1 MDRDSSVQAAAD
13 QRPETDDTT
22 PGVPT
27 ETELSPRPS
36 PERGTMRAWAH
47 HMPFLQLLVYYL
59 LLIGLVLLL
68 TNLFPV
74 LRRAFFMPIDLP
86 AVSGEQALLTGTEP
100 VQRPVVTDSTVVAQ
114 AVDRALTTLLVTV
127 GALLL
132 VLPVAWVYMRTKRL
146 RYDPALVH
154 SVIIL
159 PIVVAGIALVVKNS
173 IALAFSL
180 AGIVAAVRFRNTL
193 KDPRDA
199 VYIFLTIG
207 IGLSAGVQALD
218 VALVMSM
225 IFNFIVLF
233 VWRFNIGS
241 IYGGS
246 YGRTGVISAGS
257 PSLLLAQDPDRRK
270 EIRLALLDEAEEMD
284 IDGVLLVHT
293 ADPELARGAVQE
305 TMNGLAKEWRL
316 ARILPRGRRFSTLE
330 YVVRLKKKTSPTD
343 LVGALKEHW
352 SHQVAAVEYF
362 SVLMRERERDE
373 NAESE

>member
-1 MDRDSSVQAAAD
+1 MDRDRSLQTAPD
-13 QRPETDDTT
+13 GRQGTDDLT

-27 ETELSPRPS
+27 EPPVSSRPS
-36 PERGTMRAWAH
+36 RKRGTFRAWAH
-47 HMPFLQLLVYYL
+47 HTPFLQLVVYYL

-86 AVSGEQALLTGTEP
+86 AVGGEQAFLTGTEP
-100 VQRPVVTDSTVVAQ
+100 VERPVLSDSTVVAQ
-114 AVDRALTTLLVTV
+114 AVDRALTTLLVTI

-225 IFNFIVLF
+225 IFNFIVLI

-241 IYGGS
+241 IYGGR

-257 PSLLLAQDPDRRK
+257 PSLLLAQDPERRR
-270 EIRLALLDEAEEMD
+270 EIRRALLEEAEEMD
-284 IDGVLLVHT
+284 TDGVLLVHT
-293 ADPELARGAVQE
+293 GDPEMARGAVQE

-316 ARILPRGRRFSTLE
+316 ARIVPRGRDLSTLE
-330 YVVRLKKKTSPTD
+330 YVVRLKKKSSPTD

-362 SVLMRERERDE
+362 SFLMRERERDE
-373 NAESE
+373 NGDEE

>member
-13 QRPETDDTT
+13 QRHETDDTT

-27 ETELSPRPS
+27 ETEVSPRPS
-36 PERGTMRAWAH
+36 LERGTMRAWAH